1 MKLSCKV
8 AAYAACTSILAGSA
22 AAAPEF
28 ELKFANV
35 DAPQSIGGHGTQV
48 FADCMADKSEGRVEI
63 QIFPSGALGGQSD
76 NLESVRT
83 NLLDITNVVSPIVT
97 VDSLL
102 SVFTLPYVFR
112 DREHVAKVLHGSVG
126 DLVSERLNDR
136 DLVVLG
142 YWEGGFRQIT
152 NNIRPINEPEDLKGI
167 KIRTPSDP
175 TRIMLFDALGASAA
189 ALPWSE
195 VYSALQTGV
204 FDAQENPA
212 LYVED
217 ASFYEVQKYLSFTSH
232 VYGVSYLLMSK
243 GAYASLPQDLRD
255 VAHECG
261 RISADATVQYG
272 AKADSEAAEKAR
284 GHGMEVND
292 ADIPAFIAA
301 AHPLH
306 AEMIEEIMSG
316 EDVEKAKQLLE
327 TIKNTE

>member
-1 MKLSCKV
+1 M
-8 AAYAACTSILAGSA
+8 AGTALAE
-22 AAAPEF
+22 PDF
-28 ELKFANV
+28 KFKFANV

-48 FADCMADKSEGRVEI
+48 FADCMAEQSGGRVEI

-83 NLLDITNVVSPIVT
+83 DLLDLTNVVSPIVT
-97 VDSLL
+97 VDPLL

-112 DREHVAKVLHGSVG
+112 DRDHVANVLKGEVG
-126 DLVSERLNDR
+126 DLVSQRLQDR

-152 NNIRPINEPEDLKGI
+152 NNVRPINVPDDLEGI

-175 TRIMLFDALGASAA
+175 TRIMMFDAMGASAA

-204 FDAQENPA
+204 FDGQENPA

-243 GAYASLPQDLRD
+243 GAFGKLPEDLQK
-255 VAHECG
+255 VAFECG
-261 RISADATVQYG
+261 RVSADATVEYG
-272 AKADSEAAEKAR
+272 TKADAEAADKATER
-284 GHGMEVND
+284 GMEVNE
-292 ADIPAFIAA
+292 ADIPAFMAA
-301 AHPLH
+301 ARPMH
-306 AEMIEEIMSG
+306 AEMIEKTLKG
-316 EDVEKAKQLLE
+316 DDVQKAKDLLKAIE
-327 TIKNTE
+327 DTQ

>member
-1 MKLSCKV
+1 MRLLRKV
-8 AAYAACTSILAGSA
+8 AAYAACTAILAGSA
-22 AAAPEF
+22 AADPEF
-28 ELKFANV
+28 KLKFANV

-48 FADCMADKSEGRVEI
+48 FADCVAERSQGRIEI
-63 QIFPSGALGGQSD
+63 QVFPSGALGGQSD

-102 SVFTLPYVFR
+102 SVFTLPYIFE
-112 DREHVAKVLHGSVG
+112 DRAHVDRVMHGPVG
-126 DLVSERLNDR
+126 DFVAERLLDR
-136 DLVVLG
+136 NIVVLG
-142 YWEGGFRQIT
+142 YWEAGFRQIT
-152 NNIRPINEPEDLKGI
+152 NNVRPINTPADLEGI

-175 TRIMLFDALGASAA
+175 SRIILFDSLGASAS

-243 GAYASLPQDLRD
+243 EAYSKLPPDLRVIARSCGQVSAEAT
-255 VAHECG
+255 VAYGEK
-261 RISADATVQYG
+261 ADAEAF
-272 AKADSEAAEKAR
+272 AKAESR
-284 GHGMEVND
+284 GMEVNH
-292 ADIPAFIAA
+292 ADVAAFIEASR
-301 AHPLH
+301 PLH
-306 AEMIEEIMSG
+306 PKMISAIMSG
-316 EDVEKAKQLLE
+316 EEAETAAQLLDL
-327 TIKNTE
+327 IQASK